1 MKSPSPQG
9 QLKIDFNYDDRV
21 ERLAK
26 EYELMLIPYV
36 PPGTTRETTRNLAG
50 RLAILAG
57 KRLELL
63 YQRVKLVF
71 GCGFGGHNK
80 IRAYMRCWKMS
91 CCSSSG
97 CKWSTR
103 QSLAKAH

>member
-1 MKSPSPQG
+1 MKPAVAPG
-9 QLKIDFNYDDRV
+9 QLKIDFDYDDRV

-57 KRLELL
+57 KRLER
-63 YQRVKLVF
+63 YEEPREEIRCHGCDTMTKHDERARVVM
-71 GCGFGGHNK
+71 CVRCAMAGG
-80 IRAYMRCWKMS
+80 S
-91 CCSSSG
+91 PGSDG
-97 CKWSTR
+97 
-103 QSLAKAH
+103 

>member
-9 QLKIDFNYDDRV
+9 QLKIDFDYDDRV

-36 PPGTTRETTRNLAG
+36 PPGTTRESTRNLAG

-57 KRLELL
+57 KRLERYEEPREEILCHSCDAATKHDE
-63 YQRVKLVF
+63 RVRVVM
-71 GCGFGGHNK
+71 CVRCAMAGG
-80 IRAYMRCWKMS
+80 S
-91 CCSSSG
+91 PGSDG
-97 CKWSTR
+97 
-103 QSLAKAH
+103 

>member
-57 KRLELL
+57 KRLDGTRSRGRRSYATAATLPPSMM
-63 YQRVKLVF
+63 R
-71 GCGFGGHNK
+71 GCG
-80 IRAYMRCWKMS
+80 W
-91 CCSSSG
+91 
-97 CKWSTR
+97 
-103 QSLAKAH
+103 